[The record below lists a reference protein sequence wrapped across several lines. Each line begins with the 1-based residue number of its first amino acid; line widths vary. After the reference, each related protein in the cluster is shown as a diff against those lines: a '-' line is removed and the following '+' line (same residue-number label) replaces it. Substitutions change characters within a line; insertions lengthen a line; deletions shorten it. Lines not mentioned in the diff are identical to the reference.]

1 MGEGEQHRH
10 TQPAHHAL
18 KADGKGVREGHD
30 FLSLP
35 QNKEQN
41 QILQERPEDSTY
53 PESYN
58 QEKQKTKKLS
68 LAK

>member
-10 TQPAHHAL
+10 TPAHHAL

-30 FLSLP
+30 FLSVP

-58 QEKQKTKKLS
+58 QEKKNPKKLS